1 MNKVR
6 LSKVT
11 GQDTINAFLGGQGA
25 YTQKQSDV
33 LASSLLEAAESVAS
47 ASDLGGIGT
56 GISSDYAAEGV
67 SDGTKQLRDLQAF
80 INSGDREAALTAV
93 KEKIETGGLG
103 VARITNDVA
112 ASAENTL
119 GAVAERKRK
128 RYVNRWKNF

>member
-1 MNKVR
+1 MQV
-6 LSKVT
+6 
-11 GQDTINAFLGGQGA
+11 
-25 YTQKQSDV
+25 
-33 LASSLLEAAESVAS
+33 
-47 ASDLGGIGT
+47 
-56 GISSDYAAEGV
+56 
-67 SDGTKQLRDLQAF
+67 F
-80 INSGDREAALTAV
+80 INRDREAALTAV